1 MKKESIKKYI
11 SLKNFPDDWNVYDVG
26 ELLKKFQNGYAFSSA
41 GYSNETQNVI
51 PIITMAN
58 ITLEGSFSFDYL
70 KAKKWDKKFIDKLK
84 SYFVSDGDLIIAMT
98 DVTPSMELIGRGTL
112 VSTQEPLL
120 LNQRVGLLKTID
132 DVDNRFLS
140 YFFNSN
146 YWRNYSKVS
155 ASLGAQANISTKD
168 ILKGR
173 IPLPPLPEQKK
184 ITEIISGIDEL
195 IENLESKIQKLLI
208 LQEGMKNDLLSRGYG
223 HKDFRESEI
232 GMIPKSWEVKCLRV
246 ICEKI
251 SDRDHTTPIY
261 VNPNEGIPIIS
272 PTNLNS
278 DMELDLSKIKYIS
291 KEAHLKNQKKTDL
304 MPDDIIFSR
313 IGAALGKSYLIKK
326 SFYDFSILHS
336 ICQIRVKQNLV
347 HPNYLLWQM
356 RKSFFQNS
364 LWLGVQSIGVPDL
377 GLNEIGKLKIPICSL
392 KEQKVITN
400 YLDKMHLQILQ
411 IRKKLTQTK
420 SLKKSIM
427 KELLTGKVRVQV
439 N

>member
-1 MKKESIKKYI
+1 MS
-11 SLKNFPDDWNVYDVG
+11 DWEKGFLSDMITDPITYGIVQPGDFRKDGVPLIRGKDYMQGWVG
-26 ELLKKFQNGYAFSSA
+26 EGEMFRVDPDLHEKYKRSKVTKGDILLSIA
-41 GYSNETQNVI
+41 GYVGETVI
-51 PIITMAN
+51 VPKWIKEAN
-58 ITLEGSFSFDYL
+58 ITQTSARIRCDEKILSTKFLFYFLNSNEGREIT
-70 KAKKWDKKFIDKLK
+70 KKFSKGSAQSGLNL
-84 SYFVSDGDLIIAMT
+84 SD
-98 DVTPSMELIGRGTL
+98 IGKFE
-112 VSTQEPLL
+112 VP
-120 LNQRVGLLKTID
+120 V
-132 DVDNRFLS
+132 
-140 YFFNSN
+140 
-146 YWRNYSKVS
+146 
-155 ASLGAQANISTKD
+155 
-168 ILKGR
+168 
-173 IPLPPLPEQKK
+173 PPLPEQKK
-184 ITEIISGIDEL
+184 ISEILSGIDEL

-278 DMELDLSKIKYIS
+278 DMELDLSKIKYVS

-347 HPNYLLWQM
+347 NPNYLLWQM

-377 GLNEIGKLKIPICSL
+377 GLNEIGKLKVPICSL

-411 IRKKLTQTK
+411 IRKRLTQTK